1 MADQGSNTNLHKKL
15 AADNS
20 LPTEIKKL
28 ISKSLTRR
36 NVLAGVGAAGA
47 AATLAA
53 CGGSGSSGSA
63 DANTVR
69 WANWTLYLDYDSD
82 KKTYPTLD
90 EFEAQTGLKVSYKED
105 VNDNDEFYGKVQGQ
119 LSLGKDIG
127 YDLVVLT
134 DWMAARWVRLN
145 YTQKFTAETVPNK
158 KNVIP
163 SLASPS
169 FDPNREQTLPW
180 QTIMAGFTWNKE
192 KIPGGIRTMEQ
203 LFAPANKGKIEVLSE
218 MRDTMG
224 VIMKS
229 QGVDIT
235 KFTEAQFMNAIDF
248 LQKKIKDGFIRQVKG
263 NDYKEDLISGDAVAV
278 IGWSGDAFQLATEN
292 DGKFDFAI
300 PDFGGTISSDNM
312 MIPAPSA
319 NAAGAEKLM
328 NYYYDPVVAAK
339 VAAYVNYVCPV
350 AGAQEEL
357 MKIDPVLGKS
367 EFIFPTA
374 KTSAK
379 LSIFRDLTAA
389 EETKFQTAFQT
400 AAGNA

>member
-1 MADQGSNTNLHKKL
+1 MANQSSNTNLYKKL

-20 LPTEIKKL
+20 LPSEIKKL

-36 NVLAGVGAAGA
+36 NVLAGVGVAGA

-53 CGGSGSSGSA
+53 CGGGSGSTA
-63 DANTVR
+63 DANTIR

-145 YTQKFTAETVPNK
+145 YTQKFSSENVPNK
-158 KNVIP
+158 KNVIA

-192 KIPGGIRTMEQ
+192 KIPGGIKNMEQ
-203 LFAPANKGKIEVLSE
+203 LFTPANKGKIEVLSE

-248 LQKKIKDGFIRQVKG
+248 LQKKIKDGYIRQVKG

-300 PDFGGTISSDNM
+300 PEFGGTISSDNM
-312 MIPAPSA
+312 MIPAPST

-357 MKIDPVLGKS
+357 MKIDPTLGKS

-389 EETKFQTAFQT
+389 EETKFQTAFQA

>member
-1 MADQGSNTNLHKKL
+1 MANQGSNTNLHKKL

-20 LPTEIKKL
+20 LPTEIKRL

-53 CGGSGSSGSA
+53 CGGSGSNGTA
-63 DANTVR
+63 DATTVR

-292 DGKFDFAI
+292 NGKFDFAI

-357 MKIDPVLGKS
+357 MKIDPALGKS
-367 EFIFPTA
+367 EFIFPTV

>member
-1 MADQGSNTNLHKKL
+1 MTSKVSNTNLHQKL

-20 LPTEIKKL
+20 LPSEIKKL

-53 CGGSGSSGSA
+53 CGGGSGGAA

-69 WANWTLYLDYDSD
+69 WANWTLYLDYDSE

-90 EFEAQTGLKVSYKED
+90 AFEAQTGLKVSYKED

-145 YTQKFTAETVPNK
+145 YAQKFSADTVPNK
-158 KNVIP
+158 KNIIP

-192 KIPGGIRTMEQ
+192 KIPGGIKTMEQ

-224 VIMKS
+224 VIMLS

-235 KFTEAQFMNAIDF
+235 KFTEDQFMNAIDF

-263 NDYKEDLISGDAVAV
+263 NDYKEDLISGDAIAV
-278 IGWSGDAFQLATEN
+278 IGWSGDTFQLATEN
-292 DGKFDFAI
+292 NGKFAFAI
-300 PDFGGTISSDNM
+300 PEFGGTISSDNF

-319 NAAGAEKLM
+319 NAAGAEKVM

-379 LSIFRDLTAA
+379 LNIFRGLTAA
-389 EETKFQTAFQT
+389 EEAKFQTAFQT

>member
-1 MADQGSNTNLHKKL
+1 MTSKVSNTNLHQKL

-20 LPTEIKKL
+20 LPSEIKKL

-53 CGGSGSSGSA
+53 CGGGSGGAA

-69 WANWTLYLDYDSD
+69 WANWTLYLDYDSE

-90 EFEAQTGLKVSYKED
+90 AFEAQTGLKVSYKED

-145 YTQKFTAETVPNK
+145 YAQKFSADTVPNK
-158 KNVIP
+158 KNIIP

-192 KIPGGIRTMEQ
+192 KIPGGIKTMEQ
-203 LFAPANKGKIEVLSE
+203 LFTPANKGKIEVLSE

-224 VIMKS
+224 VIMLS

-235 KFTEAQFMNAIDF
+235 KFTEDQFMNAIDF
-248 LQKKIKDGFIRQVKG
+248 LQKKIKDGFIRRLRVM
-263 NDYKEDLISGDAVAV
+263 
-278 IGWSGDAFQLATEN
+278 
-292 DGKFDFAI
+292 
-300 PDFGGTISSDNM
+300 TI
-312 MIPAPSA
+312 
-319 NAAGAEKLM
+319 K
-328 NYYYDPVVAAK
+328 
-339 VAAYVNYVCPV
+339 
-350 AGAQEEL
+350 
-357 MKIDPVLGKS
+357 KI
-367 EFIFPTA
+367 
-374 KTSAK
+374 
-379 LSIFRDLTAA
+379 
-389 EETKFQTAFQT
+389 
-400 AAGNA
+400 

>member
-1 MADQGSNTNLHKKL
+1 MKSKSSSIKINKL
-15 AADNS
+15 ENDNS

-28 ISKSLTRR
+28 IGKSLSRR
-36 NVLAGVGAAGA
+36 NVFAGVGTAGA
-47 AATLAA
+47 AAALAA
-53 CGGSGSSGSA
+53 CGSGSSTGA
-63 DANTVR
+63 TDTNTVR
-69 WANWTLYLDYDSD
+69 WANWTLYLDYDSE
-82 KKTYPTLD
+82 KQTYPTLD
-90 EFEAQTGLKVSYKED
+90 TFETQTGLKVSYKED

-134 DWMAARWVRLN
+134 DWMSARWVRLN
-145 YTQKFTAETVPNK
+145 YTQKFSAETVPNK
-158 KNVIP
+158 KNIIP

-192 KIPGGIRTMEQ
+192 KLPGGIKNFDQ

-224 VIMKS
+224 IIMRA

-235 KFTEAQFMNAIDF
+235 KFTEDQFMNAIDF

-292 DGKFDFAI
+292 NGKFDFAI

-319 NAAGAEKLM
+319 NAAGAEKLI

-389 EETKFQTAFQT
+389 EETKFQTAFQA

>member
-1 MADQGSNTNLHKKL
+1 MTSKVSNTNLHQKL

-20 LPTEIKKL
+20 LPSEIKKL

-53 CGGSGSSGSA
+53 CGGGSGGAA

-69 WANWTLYLDYDSD
+69 WANWTLYLDYDSE

-90 EFEAQTGLKVSYKED
+90 AFEAQTGLKVSYKED

-145 YTQKFTAETVPNK
+145 YAQKFSADTVPNK
-158 KNVIP
+158 KNIIP

-192 KIPGGIRTMEQ
+192 KIPGGIKTMEQ
-203 LFAPANKGKIEVLSE
+203 LFTPANKGKIEVLSE

-224 VIMKS
+224 VIMLS

-235 KFTEAQFMNAIDF
+235 KFTEDQFMNAIDF

-263 NDYKEDLISGDAVAV
+263 NDYKEDLISGDAIAV
-278 IGWSGDAFQLATEN
+278 IGWSGDTFQLATEN
-292 DGKFDFAI
+292 NGKFAFAI
-300 PDFGGTISSDNM
+300 PEFGGTISSDNM
-312 MIPAPSA
+312 MIPTPST
-319 NAAGAEKLM
+319 NAAGAEKIM

-350 AGAQEEL
+350 VGAQEEL

-379 LSIFRDLTAA
+379 LNIFRGLTAA
-389 EETKFQTAFQT
+389 EEAKFQTAFQT